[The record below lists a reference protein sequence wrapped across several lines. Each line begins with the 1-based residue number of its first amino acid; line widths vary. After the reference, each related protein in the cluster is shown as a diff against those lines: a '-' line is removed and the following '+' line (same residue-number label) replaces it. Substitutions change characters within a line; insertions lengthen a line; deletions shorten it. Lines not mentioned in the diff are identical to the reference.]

1 MDSPQS
7 QSSGLDN
14 SESPTQKQA
23 RFRRERREAK
33 IKAGGSS
40 RLDKI
45 TQLSGRPAEMRTV
58 IRQAFQCST
67 YI

>member
-1 MDSPQS
+1 MDSPQPPF
-7 QSSGLDN
+7 SGLDS
-14 SESPTQKQA
+14 SESPTQRQA
-23 RFRRERREAK
+23 LRRERREAK
-33 IKAGGSS
+33 IKTGGSS

-45 TQLSGRPAEMRTV
+45 TQLSGRPADIRTV

>member
-1 MDSPQS
+1 MDSPQP
-7 QSSGLDN
+7 QSSGLDS

-23 RFRRERREAK
+23 RLRRERREAK

-45 TQLSGRPAEMRTV
+45 TQLSGRPAEIRTV
-58 IRQAFQCST
+58 IRQVFQCPP